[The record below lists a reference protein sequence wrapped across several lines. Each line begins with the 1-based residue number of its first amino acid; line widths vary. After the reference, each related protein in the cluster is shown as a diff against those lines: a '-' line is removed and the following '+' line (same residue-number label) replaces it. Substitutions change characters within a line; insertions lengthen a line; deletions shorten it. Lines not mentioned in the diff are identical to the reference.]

1 MHRKWEGKKMKITAV
16 KAILTS
22 QDLLGILKEYVV
34 VDGLK
39 FDKIEINEL
48 ITIYGSYKKGITI
61 PFKAQIGIGNIME
74 NTVNLKIFNINVMK
88 IGVLSS
94 LKNLALKKSLK
105 DFYDIGIKVDKDNI
119 AVNLGAISKLIPY
132 VYFKLDKINI
142 KMDAIEVELE
152 QVIYA
157 KNKDTVKFEKNKKET
172 KDFTKDK
179 YSKLRHKMKKKIPDK
194 YEKLA
199 EYAMIVPDIIAL
211 FYRLF
216 RDKRIGIKN
225 KLLIGGITAYLVS
238 PIDILPDFIPF
249 IGQIDDIAIAFFG
262 LNTIINEVPENIILE
277 NWQGEKN
284 IILTVKEGVK
294 YISSIVGVKNVEK
307 LVNFI
312 KGFRIKKSNEEDS
325 KKEYQEM

>member
-1 MHRKWEGKKMKITAV
+1 MKITAV
-16 KAILTS
+16 KAVLTS

-34 VDGLK
+34 VEGLK

-61 PFKAQIGIGNIME
+61 PFKAQVGIGNIVE

-88 IGVLSS
+88 IGVLS
-94 LKNLALKKSLK
+94 LVKNLALKTSLK
-105 DFYDIGIKVDKDNI
+105 DFYDIGIKVSKDNV
-119 AVNLGAISKLIPY
+119 AVNLGIISKLVPY
-132 VYFKLDKINI
+132 VYFKLNKVNV
-142 KMDAIEVELE
+142 KMDTVEVELE
-152 QVIYA
+152 EVIYA
-157 KNKDTVKFEKNKKET
+157 KNKDTIKFEKNKRKA
-172 KDFTKDK
+172 KDFIKDK
-179 YSKLRHKMKKKIPDK
+179 YSNLRQKVEEKVPDK

-199 EYAMIVPDIIAL
+199 EYALIIPDIVVL

-225 KLLIGGITAYLVS
+225 KLLIGGITAYLAS

-249 IGQIDDIAIAFFG
+249 IGKIDDIAIAFFG

-277 NWQGEKN
+277 NWQGEED
-284 IILTVKEGVK
+284 IIFMVKEAVR
-294 YISSIVGVKNVEK
+294 YISQVVGAKNVDK
-307 LVNFI
+307 LIDFI
-312 KGFRIKKSNEEDS
+312 KGFHSKKSNEENS

>member
-1 MHRKWEGKKMKITAV
+1 MYRKWEGKNMKITAV
-16 KAILTS
+16 KAVLTS

-34 VDGLK
+34 VEGLK

-61 PFKAQIGIGNIME
+61 PFKAQVGIGNIVE

-88 IGVLSS
+88 IGVLS
-94 LKNLALKKSLK
+94 LVKNLALKTSLK
-105 DFYDIGIKVDKDNI
+105 DFYDIGIKVSKDNV
-119 AVNLGAISKLIPY
+119 AVNLGIISKLVPY
-132 VYFKLDKINI
+132 VYFKLNKVNV
-142 KMDAIEVELE
+142 KMDTVEVELE
-152 QVIYA
+152 EVIYA
-157 KNKDTVKFEKNKKET
+157 KNKDTIKFEKNKRKA
-172 KDFTKDK
+172 KDFIKDK
-179 YSKLRHKMKKKIPDK
+179 YSNLRQKVEEKVPDK

-199 EYAMIVPDIIAL
+199 EYALIIPDIVVL

-225 KLLIGGITAYLVS
+225 KLLIGGITAYLAS

-249 IGQIDDIAIAFFG
+249 IGKIDDIAIAFFG

-277 NWQGEKN
+277 NWQGEEN
-284 IILTVKEGVK
+284 IIFMVKEAVR
-294 YISSIVGVKNVEK
+294 YISQAVGAKNVDK
-307 LVNFI
+307 LINFI
-312 KGFRIKKSNEEDS
+312 KGFHSKKSNEENS